1 MECDKSEEGGNG
13 VKQETQKQ
21 PVFRLAAVDKKEL
34 LVGVA
39 LIVASFFMPLVFNV
53 HNFSVLKSIMRALYQ
68 TEKLDIIA
76 ASVQLIALNSLRGIP
91 HYVGTYFVG
100 ESLSFRWKEHR
111 AWPVNSL
118 IILVILLLTY
128 WGIGALHGIRYDFG
142 LPAVLVCFFVLF
154 FRKLHYR
161 YISLPKK
168 ASMIVLVLTA
178 CQFLDIM
185 PAMSGFP
192 VGRGETSMDIKTAS
206 LILETDAAL
215 NTVGTA
221 GMLLF
226 LAFALVVFFHLR
238 EENSLKELNFL
249 REQNHAILMQSQLNE
264 MKNRT
269 HQEMQYLVHDLKSP
283 LTAVQTLVGVLKME
297 SEKDLRERDVEYLDY
312 IENTVERMSEMI
324 SEILYQDQQAPHT
337 TQELVGIALAQSSV
351 NDYADYI
358 RVDNQVPEALI
369 NANRF
374 LFPRVLINLIENS
387 ARAMEGQNQPE
398 ILLRVDRCRKKGI
411 VFTVQ
416 DNGTGI
422 DAQRLE
428 TIWNRGISGRQ
439 SSGLGLP
446 FVHNVVDRMNG
457 KIRIKSKV
465 GQGTSI
471 RLILPEEPA
480 VRD

>member
-1 MECDKSEEGGNG
+1 
-13 VKQETQKQ
+13 
-21 PVFRLAAVDKKEL
+21 
-34 LVGVA
+34 
-39 LIVASFFMPLVFNV
+39 VFNV